1 MAQKIA
7 PIALRLDTNKHFDAS
22 WFGDRKYGSLL
33 HQTLQLKSFIQLIF
47 EGIGSKTAL
56 SHVQSTPHTLFVQS
70 FFCTPRVMNQRMR
83 KKQVL
88 YDTQTEFL
96 PLFGSHINW
105 QSKKN
110 TQALF
115 ALCMAN
121 HSKDWNVFKQYGI
134 MHMILATRYHSLQ
147 KQYKLE
153 DYSINQS
160 LHLLNYSKADLE
172 SRKKS
177 KKESNNQVSKYAT
190 HIETVLA
197 RYSQKK
203 VVWTPYKMN
212 KLFSSATFVAHYI
225 ALQFEQNKKKPFRSI
240 FQDVL
245 KQCVKL
251 PHIVGVRIA
260 IAGRINGAEMARV
273 ETSRYGQTS
282 LHVFSHAIDYHATAA
297 YTPHGLL
304 GIKVWISFKHG
315 NVLQEKKH
323 TYVTT

>member
-1 MAQKIA
+1 M
-7 PIALRLDTNKHFDAS
+7 
-22 WFGDRKYGSLL
+22 
-33 HQTLQLKSFIQLIF
+33 
-47 EGIGSKTAL
+47 
-56 SHVQSTPHTLFVQS
+56 
-70 FFCTPRVMNQRMR
+70 
-83 KKQVL
+83 
-88 YDTQTEFL
+88 
-96 PLFGSHINW
+96 
-105 QSKKN
+105 
-110 TQALF
+110 
-115 ALCMAN
+115 
-121 HSKDWNVFKQYGI
+121 
-134 MHMILATRYHSLQ
+134 
-147 KQYKLE
+147 
-153 DYSINQS
+153 
-160 LHLLNYSKADLE
+160 E

-203 VVWTPYKMN
+203 VVWTPYKMS

-282 LHVFSHAIDYHATAA
+282 LHVFSHAIDYHATTA

-304 GIKVWISFKHG
+304 GIKVWISFKHA

>member
-7 PIALRLDTNKHFDAS
+7 PIALRLNTNKHFDAS

-47 EGIGSKTAL
+47 ESIGSKTAL

-240 FQDVL
+240 F
-245 KQCVKL
+245 
-251 PHIVGVRIA
+251 
-260 IAGRINGAEMARV
+260 
-273 ETSRYGQTS
+273 
-282 LHVFSHAIDYHATAA
+282 
-297 YTPHGLL
+297 
-304 GIKVWISFKHG
+304 
-315 NVLQEKKH
+315 
-323 TYVTT
+323 